1 MPGRNKNNDRR
12 FGVKINQSSEPRQQ
26 PLTFGSKN
34 YYEPLKS
41 YDYSQTE
48 KITDSYSLVPNIHH
62 FDYDSNYDYSDTN
75 EKVSKYVPITS
86 ADTNKEDTKEK
97 VIKVHASDDGL
108 LNDSGNKN
116 VLPSYGQN
124 IPEKIEA
131 NDSDNFEF
139 PSELGNYNDN
149 TPNLPKLST
158 IEDFS
163 SYDYDSLG
171 TYGNKIVDNLPNYAI
186 ATEELLSD
194 ELGSYKNETNIKNN
208 DLNKQIPNINP
219 LSSYARQIESSD
231 NERVPKFQRLVQDI
245 NNNDQGVY

>member
-1 MPGRNKNNDRR
+1 M
-12 FGVKINQSSEPRQQ
+12 
-26 PLTFGSKN
+26 L
-34 YYEPLKS
+34 
-41 YDYSQTE
+41 
-48 KITDSYSLVPNIHH
+48 
-62 FDYDSNYDYSDTN
+62 
-75 EKVSKYVPITS
+75 
-86 ADTNKEDTKEK
+86 
-97 VIKVHASDDGL
+97 KVHASDDGL
-108 LNDSGNKN
+108 LNDSADIN

-139 PSELGNYNDN
+139 PSELENYNNN
-149 TPNLPKLST
+149 TPDLPKLST

-171 TYGNKIVDNLPNYAI
+171 TYGNKIVGNLPNNGI